1 MVAHGMNYWLLKKPS
16 GVDASS
22 SKIIILGVIR
32 RGTTGF
38 TIQGLEIMFFFHGP
52 IRDLGRY
59 RHGDCFYF
67 YKYSLRG
74 GPLHVHFS
82 FA

>member
-1 MVAHGMNYWLLKKPS
+1 M
-16 GVDASS
+16 
-22 SKIIILGVIR
+22 
-32 RGTTGF
+32 
-38 TIQGLEIMFFFHGP
+38 IQGLEIMFFFHGP

-59 RHGDCFYF
+59 RHRDCFYF
-67 YKYSLRG
+67 SKRSVRG